1 MIEPPLVPAKLDA
14 AALGQALAAGWRTAQ
29 RSQRVSL
36 IYAGVFAL
44 LGYAILRSLL
54 AAGMAPL
61 VPLAAAA
68 FMLVGP
74 ILLAGFFGVAT
85 AVEAGRDGGF
95 ADLFA
100 GFRRAPPAVL
110 VVSLVCTLLCVIFAT
125 DVGILYSYQIG
136 GAAIPPQALLH
147 PSGGVA
153 MVLFW
158 GAVFGIFIG
167 FIAFAISAFSLPLLC
182 ERRAG
187 LIRAVSASVR
197 GVLLNLPYAL
207 AWAALLSGVIVTSIL
222 ILPLLPFTLPP
233 LAYAGHAL
241 YRQVFPSAY

>member
-1 MIEPPLVPAKLDA
+1 MIEPPLIPAKLDA
-14 AALGQALAAGWRTAQ
+14 AALGQALAAGWHTAQ
-29 RSQRVSL
+29 RSRRVSL
-36 IYAGVFAL
+36 VYASVFAVV
-44 LGYAILRSLL
+44 GYAILRSLL

-61 VPLAAAA
+61 MPLAAGA
-68 FMLVGP
+68 FMLLGP
-74 ILLAGFFGVAT
+74 TLLAGFFGIAV

-95 ADLFA
+95 ADLLA
-100 GFRRAPPAVL
+100 GFRRAPPQVL
-110 VVSLVCTLLCVIFAT
+110 VVSLVCALLCVIFAT

-136 GAAIPPQALLH
+136 GAAIPFHALLQ

-153 MVLFW
+153 KVLFW
-158 GAVFGIFIG
+158 GTVFGIFIG

-197 GVLLNLPYAL
+197 AVLLNLPYAL

-222 ILPLLPFTLPP
+222 VLPLLPFTLPP
-233 LAYAGHAL
+233 LAYASHAL
-241 YRQVFPSAY
+241 YRRVFPLPA